1 VSRTYR
7 ADDDHLTKA
16 ISEGFQAT
24 FEFEDKPIIAAQHD
38 LMGGADFWSL
48 KPVLLEGDIAG
59 VRARRILARLIAGE
73 QSARTA
79 GVAEV
84 PAGPA
89 VVAE

>member
-59 VRARRILARLIAGE
+59 VRARRILAKLIASE
-73 QSARTA
+73 QSPNTA
-79 GVAEV
+79 GVVEV

>member
-1 VSRTYR
+1 MQKNVALR
-7 ADDDHLTKA
+7 AGRILCKNQNG
-16 ISEGFQAT
+16 IEQYSIR
-24 FEFEDKPIIAAQHD
+24 DKPIIAAQHD

-59 VRARRILARLIAGE
+59 VRARRILARLIASE

-79 GVAEV
+79 GVVEV

-89 VVAE
+89 VIAE